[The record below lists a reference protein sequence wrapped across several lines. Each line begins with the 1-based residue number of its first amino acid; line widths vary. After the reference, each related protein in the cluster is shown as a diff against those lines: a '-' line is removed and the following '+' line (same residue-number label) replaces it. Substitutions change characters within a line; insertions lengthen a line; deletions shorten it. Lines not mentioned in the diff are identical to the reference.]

1 MDLLLLFRHLISWRN
16 PHYRPQF
23 PNFIYVVGELRD
35 GMSDLIVKAAVKDA
49 LSDNNVSADFYDTLN
64 EEVAEL
70 LDDAAE
76 RAEANDRKTV
86 QPRDL

>member
-1 MDLLLLFRHLISWRN
+1 MTVYIEA
-16 PHYRPQF
+16 
-23 PNFIYVVGELRD
+23 GESYD
-35 GMSDLIVKAAVKDA
+35 GMSDLIVKAAVKNA
-49 LSDNNVSADFYDTLN
+49 LSENNVSADFYDALN

-76 RAEANDRKTV
+76 RAESNDRKTV

>member
-1 MDLLLLFRHLISWRN
+1 MTVYI
-16 PHYRPQF
+16 
-23 PNFIYVVGELRD
+23 VAGESYYA
-35 GMSDLIVKAAVKDA
+35 MSNLIVKAAVKDA
-49 LSDNNVSADFYDTLN
+49 LADNNVSANFYDALN

>member
-1 MDLLLLFRHLISWRN
+1 
-16 PHYRPQF
+16 
-23 PNFIYVVGELRD
+23 
-35 GMSDLIVKAAVKDA
+35 MSDLIVKAAVKDA
-49 LSDNNVSADFYDTLN
+49 LSDHNVAADFYEALD

-70 LDDAAE
+70 LEEAAG

>member
-1 MDLLLLFRHLISWRN
+1 MWQTREN
-16 PHYRPQF
+16 
-23 PNFIYVVGELRD
+23 RD

-49 LSDNNVSADFYDTLN
+49 LSDQNVSADFYDALN
-64 EEVAEL
+64 EEVVEL
-70 LDDAAE
+70 LNDAAE